1 VNRVLGSECPQCGA
15 DVIAPEWSEHVSDHC
30 IRNVWSC
37 DACGRDFDDLVCL
50 PALNM
55 QADGTSVKLG
65 ENRLDPPTPHFS
77 GARLKPHFGGR
88 KSLV

>member
-37 DACGRDFDDLVCL
+37 DACGRGFEDLVCL
-50 PALNM
+50 PASSTPKSQRTYLSFRRPNLNW
-55 QADGTSVKLG
+55 
-65 ENRLDPPTPHFS
+65 
-77 GARLKPHFGGR
+77 
-88 KSLV
+88 